1 MPKKGESLVVNK
13 VLSKQTKEVVERIQR
28 KTLFKSVCKVQG
40 KCCQLVIDSGSTDN
54 LVSTEVIEK
63 LKLKTRE
70 HPTPY
75 KVSWL
80 QKGHQLLVKEK
91 CEIELQMGSYKDKI
105 MCDVMP
111 MDVCHILLGRPWQY
125 DRAAVYAGKRN
136 TYKFFKDGMNQTLLP
151 MKEEDASSKNSDP
164 KALFFSGKEYLQ

>member
-1 MPKKGESLVVNK
+1 MPEKGESLVVNK
-13 VLSKQTKEVVERIQR
+13 VLLKQTKEVSEPTQR
-28 KTLFKSVCKVQG
+28 KNFFRSVCKVQG
-40 KCCQLVIDSGSTDN
+40 KCCQLVIDSGSTNN

-75 KVSWL
+75 KVSRL
-80 QKGHQLLVKEK
+80 KNGHQLIVKEQ

-111 MDVCHILLGRPWQY
+111 MAVCHILLGRPW
-125 DRAAVYAGKRN
+125 
-136 TYKFFKDGMNQTLLP
+136 
-151 MKEEDASSKNSDP
+151 
-164 KALFFSGKEYLQ
+164 